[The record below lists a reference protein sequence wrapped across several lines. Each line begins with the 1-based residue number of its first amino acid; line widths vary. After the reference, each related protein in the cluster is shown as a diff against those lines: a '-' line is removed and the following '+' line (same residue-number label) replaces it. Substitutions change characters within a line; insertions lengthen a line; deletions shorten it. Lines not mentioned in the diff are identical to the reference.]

1 MERNKGWES
10 SDKLRDH
17 SELDQVLSLNSGEVA
32 IPLPLVLKGR
42 YFEEEGLKDI
52 FQDLLFAVEGA
63 LLLACLCRGP
73 PALATIT
80 ER

>member
-1 MERNKGWES
+1 MVGKRFEREEKIICGFGNFM
-10 SDKLRDH
+10 H
-17 SELDQVLSLNSGEVA
+17 S
-32 IPLPLVLKGR
+32 VLKGR
-42 YFEEEGLKDI
+42 YFEEEGLEYI